1 MSVDNRG
8 TTDVPRW
15 YYSFMIRGVRYFG
28 SIPEARTKAEALK
41 VEAMKR
47 LEVYEGRY
55 GKEPGVKDFCEFVD
69 QVYMDYAKNNKATW
83 KHDLFKSETLR
94 GILERCVFGI
104 SHQGRSRNSFSAGST
119 ATAVANQSAV
129 LSVFTRNSV
138 FSHRSSTWQCGKK
151 LLRVI
156 HV

>member
-69 QVYMDYAKNNKATW
+69 QVYMEYAKSNKS
-83 KHDLFKSETLR
+83 DVET
-94 GILERCVFGI
+94 
-104 SHQGRSRNSFSAGST
+104 
-119 ATAVANQSAV
+119 
-129 LSVFTRNSV
+129 
-138 FSHRSSTWQCGKK
+138 
-151 LLRVI
+151 
-156 HV
+156 

>member
-69 QVYMDYAKNNKATW
+69 QVYMEYAKSNKATW
-83 KHDLFKSETLR
+83 KHDLFRSETLKEHFGGLR
-94 GILERCVFGI
+94 FGI
-104 SHQGRSRNSFSAGST
+104 SPQGRSRNSFSAGST
-119 ATAVANQSAV
+119 ATVVANQSAV
-129 LSVFTRNSV
+129 L
-138 FSHRSSTWQCGKK
+138 
-151 LLRVI
+151 
-156 HV
+156 

>member
-28 SIPEARTKAEALK
+28 SIPEARTKAEASK

-55 GKEPGVKDFCEFVD
+55 CKETRGKGF
-69 QVYMDYAKNNKATW
+69 
-83 KHDLFKSETLR
+83 
-94 GILERCVFGI
+94 
-104 SHQGRSRNSFSAGST
+104 
-119 ATAVANQSAV
+119 
-129 LSVFTRNSV
+129 
-138 FSHRSSTWQCGKK
+138 
-151 LLRVI
+151 LRVWRSGLHGI
-156 HV
+156 RQEQQGNVET

>member
-15 YYSFMIRGVRYFG
+15 YYSFMIRRVRYFG

-69 QVYMDYAKNNKATW
+69 QFTW
-83 KHDLFKSETLR
+83 TTPGAIRQPGNMICSEVKR
-94 GILERCVFGI
+94 
-104 SHQGRSRNSFSAGST
+104 
-119 ATAVANQSAV
+119 
-129 LSVFTRNSV
+129 
-138 FSHRSSTWQCGKK
+138 
-151 LLRVI
+151 
-156 HV
+156 